1 MNRRIANFLSVILH
15 PVLMPTYA
23 LLVIFQLKTY
33 IAFTTPF
40 QVKVAIY
47 VVIVFNTLI
56 MPVLISYLL
65 LTRGYIR
72 SFEMQ
77 RRQERIIPFF
87 SNLVLM
93 LIAYY
98 MIKEIGVP
106 KIFYL
111 LLLGAAASVVIA
123 IIINIKWKISIHM
136 IGIGGI
142 VGMFFGMSTF
152 LLADLRIPILIS
164 ILVAGLLGSARL
176 ALNAHRPLEIYA
188 GFLVGFFCEYLLLGI

>member
-1 MNRRIANFLSVILH
+1 MNRHFARLLSILLH

-33 IAFTTPF
+33 LAFTTQP
-40 QVKVAIY
+40 QVKIGLY
-47 VVIVFNTLI
+47 IVIVFNTLI

-65 LTRGYIR
+65 LTRGFIR

-93 LIAYY
+93 MVAYY
-98 MIKEIGVP
+98 MLRQIVVP

-111 LLLGAAASVVIA
+111 LLLGAGGTIVLA
-123 IIINIKWKISIHM
+123 IIINLKWKISIHM
-136 IGIGGI
+136 IGIGGV
-142 VGMFFGMSTF
+142 VGMLCGMSTF
-152 LLADLRIPILIS
+152 MFANLRFPILIS
-164 ILVAGLLGSARL
+164 ILVAGLLGTARL
-176 ALNAHRPLEIYA
+176 SLNAHRPAEIYT